1 MTLDCNELVS
11 RLDVTVSVQR
21 SVESNLGSQLGL
33 IHNSFRSAI
42 RRENLR
48 HLFNRSDAK
57 ISLTWGEWGGGG
69 AFVRSDEGLTL
80 ETAALG
86 TLYGYQFT
94 VLTQLK
100 YPSLPQH
107 YRFLETYPVLL
118 FS

>member
-1 MTLDCNELVS
+1 MDCNELVS

-21 SVESNLGSQLGL
+21 SVESNLGSQLGS
-33 IHNSFRSAI
+33 IHNSLRSAI

-48 HLFNRSDAK
+48 HLLNRSDAK
-57 ISLTWGEWGGGG
+57 VFVDLGGVGWGG

-107 YRFLETYPVLL
+107 YRFLETYSVLL

>member
-1 MTLDCNELVS
+1 MDCNELVS

-21 SVESNLGSQLGL
+21 SVESNLGSQLGS
-33 IHNSFRSAI
+33 IHNSLRSAI
-42 RRENLR
+42 GRENLR
-48 HLFNRSDAK
+48 HLLNRSDAK
-57 ISLTWGEWGGGG
+57 VFVDP
-69 AFVRSDEGLTL
+69 FVRSDEGLTL

>member
-1 MTLDCNELVS
+1 MDCNELVS

-21 SVESNLGSQLGL
+21 SVESNLGSQLGS
-33 IHNSFRSAI
+33 IHNSLRSAI

-48 HLFNRSDAK
+48 HLLNRSDAK
-57 ISLTWGEWGGGG
+57 VFVDLGGVGWGGGP
-69 AFVRSDEGLTL
+69 FVRSDEGLTL

>member
-1 MTLDCNELVS
+1 MECNELVS

-21 SVESNLGSQLGL
+21 SVESNLGSQLGS
-33 IHNSFRSAI
+33 IHNSLRSAI
-42 RRENLR
+42 GRENLR
-48 HLFNRSDAK
+48 HLLNRSDAK
-57 ISLTWGEWGGGG
+57 VFVDLGGVGWGGP
-69 AFVRSDEGLTL
+69 FVRSDEGLTL

>member
-1 MTLDCNELVS
+1 MDCNELVS

-21 SVESNLGSQLGL
+21 SVESNLGSQLGS
-33 IHNSFRSAI
+33 IHNSLRSAI
-42 RRENLR
+42 GRENLR
-48 HLFNRSDAK
+48 HLLNQSDAK
-57 ISLTWGEWGGGG
+57 VFVDLRGVGWGGGP
-69 AFVRSDEGLTL
+69 FVRSDEGLTL